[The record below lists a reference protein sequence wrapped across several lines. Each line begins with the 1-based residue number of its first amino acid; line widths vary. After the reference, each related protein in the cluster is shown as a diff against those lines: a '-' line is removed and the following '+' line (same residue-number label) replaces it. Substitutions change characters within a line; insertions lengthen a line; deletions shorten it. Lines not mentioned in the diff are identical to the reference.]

1 MLGQWKKS
9 RVAHHCPIKTLKM
22 TRSIATPIVAFI
34 AIMASRSPA
43 AAFQTRAIIQSGRGA
58 SAVGLVPNQ
67 SAELERAQEEFIRS
81 CHVGEEE
88 DDTGENER
96 RRRHREETIAAAQE
110 AAADSDNEDAAH
122 HGFAIVDALTGP
134 IELSK
139 RLAMP

>member
-1 MLGQWKKS
+1 MYAFASATKKT
-9 RVAHHCPIKTLKM
+9 PKM
-22 TRSIATPIVAFI
+22 TRSTATAIVAFF

-43 AAFQTRAIIQSGRGA
+43 AAFQTRAAIIENRRET
-58 SAVGLVPNQ
+58 SAVTVSLGLVPNQ

-81 CHVGEEE
+81 CHIGEEE
-88 DDTGENER
+88 DDNGENER

-110 AAADSDNEDAAH
+110 AAADSDNDDAAH